1 MSPDRDPS
9 SRAAREARLQECNEV
24 LDLLHAGRG
33 TNATFISTAVR
44 IVSHLQARL
53 AAARA
58 ARSEA
63 KRLITLIE
71 QIRPLE
77 AAADTP
83 LAFDRLLQ
91 QLIVRR
97 SEIAAMPD
105 LASVEANG
113 DALDSQSG

>member
-1 MSPDRDPS
+1 M
-9 SRAAREARLQECNEV
+9 

-33 TNATFISTAVR
+33 TSASFISTAVR
-44 IVSHLQARL
+44 IVTHLQARL
-53 AAARA
+53 VAARA

-91 QLIVRR
+91 QLIARR

-105 LASVEANG
+105 PAYVDANG
-113 DALDSQSG
+113 DAPDPHSG